1 MTTTL
6 LVDDDPAIRLL
17 LYHILAP
24 EYLVLEADNGEQ
36 GVRLAQSYG
45 PELVL
50 LNLDMPGIDGYETCR
65 RLKALPSHR
74 VPIVIIVTSHTT
86 APEFTAA
93 MLAGADDYIAK
104 PINRFELLSR
114 MRLHLRLRESAR
126 RQVTPEESGVFGI
139 RDRQAHSHEMSDLQ
153 ETTVFALAK
162 LAEMRDG
169 DTGTHLSR
177 IRDYTALIA
186 RTLQRDSI
194 YGPRM
199 GDAYVCELHRACL
212 LHDVGKVGIPDSI
225 LLKPGRLTPEERS
238 AMQRH
243 TVIGWEV
250 LNQAAAHS
258 SQGAFLAAA
267 AAIARSHHERWDG
280 GGYPDGLAAEAIPL
294 GARIVAVAD
303 VYDALTTD
311 RSYKAAWSPEEAC
324 AEITRE
330 AGSQFDPV
338 AVEAFRAA
346 FDDIVELRI
355 RIGEPTAEASMSRCT
370 RALVEV

>member
-1 MTTTL
+1 MTTAL
-6 LVDDDPAIRLL
+6 IVDDDPAIRLL
-17 LYHILAP
+17 LYHFLAP
-24 EYLVLEADNGEQ
+24 EYLVLEADDGLT
-36 GVRLAQSYG
+36 GVTLAQGYG
-45 PELVL
+45 PEIVL

-74 VPIVIIVTSHTT
+74 VPIVVIITSHTT

-114 MRLHLRLRESAR
+114 MKLHLRLRESAHR
-126 RQVTPEESGVFGI
+126 KAASESLCPFDS
-139 RDRQAHSHEMSDLQ
+139 RDLQPHSQEMSDLQ
-153 ETTVFALAK
+153 ETTIFALAK
-162 LAEMRDG
+162 LAERRDC
-169 DTGTHLSR
+169 DTGVHLSR

-186 RTLQRDSI
+186 RTLRREST
-194 YGPRM
+194 YAM
-199 GDAYVCELHRACL
+199 ELNEAYVGELDRASL
-212 LHDVGKVGIPDSI
+212 LHDIGKVGIPDSI
-225 LLKPGRLTPEERS
+225 LTKPGRLTSEERLV
-238 AMQRH
+238 MQRH

-303 VYDALTTD
+303 VYDALTTE
-311 RSYKAAWSPEEAC
+311 RSYKSAWTPREAC
-324 AEITRE
+324 AEIIRHS
-330 AGSQFDPV
+330 GSQFDPV

-346 FDDIVELRI
+346 FDDIAKLRI
-355 RIGEPTAEASMSRCT
+355 RTGERSGQASLSQFT
-370 RALVEV
+370 QALVEA